1 MLKLKLKEMMAMQ
14 GIAKPTTWLSKTIG
28 ISYTKALRMLNNEHQ
43 TIALKDMSE
52 ICNLL
57 QCTPNDLFYW
67 DNAKEKLHPSHPCVQ
82 QLVAPPK
89 NAEWKKI
96 FNQLPPSS
104 MSKLRDLALLEI
116 ENYKKEFDNTKA

>member
-1 MLKLKLKEMMAMQ
+1 MLKLKLKEMLAMQ
-14 GIAKPTTWLSKTIG
+14 GIAKPTIWLAKTIG
-28 ISYTKALRMLNNEHQ
+28 ISYTKALRVLNNEHK

-52 ICNLL
+52 ICKLL
-57 QCTPNDLFYW
+57 ICTPNDLFYW

-82 QLVAPPK
+82 QLLPPPK

-104 MSKLRDLALLEI
+104 MSKLRDLALQEI
-116 ENYKKEFDNTKA
+116 ENYKNEIQNTVE